1 MSLQPSI
8 PSICTHPDTLASLLE
23 IPALDN
29 TFGALLLGT
38 FGGLLLFGVTAH
50 QAYRYFHMY
59 TADGW
64 VLKGLVTVV
73 VFVETV
79 TGILSMH
86 VCYYYLV
93 KNYFKPQ
100 VLLRGVWSIDV
111 FPLLSG
117 ISMALSQSFFARRIW
132 LVAPSYKPLVVVAW
146 LVSAGSTMAVTA
158 DTLLTAVL
166 IIVLRKSRTGVKRT
180 DSMIDVMIMYSVNT
194 GFLTGVFNLLSM
206 LFSFT
211 QKTNLIWIAFGIIGA
226 KMYGTTLLA
235 ALNSRQSLA
244 AHGRGISNE
253 TSPFGV
259 SGISDPPPR
268 SNTIGHVPS
277 HRVPASMLRPV
288 HSTDDYDPNGCAIEL
303 KATPFDASMDST
315 TPAGA
320 PVPVPLDS
328 EAEGPRFPEYNHM
341 SSNDGNPPWLA
352 FNPDG
357 SIHFGG
363 VPERILCH
371 PGLQKRGI
379 TPVDAVKPGVAFR
392 SVRDKII
399 VKALN
404 LDTEEL
410 QIYERL
416 IPDLATPANHIVPCE
431 IDREEHPLLI
441 MPMLWDIT
449 SIIFAN
455 HTPHSRLLHVF
466 YELVEGVEYL
476 HRSNIAHMD
485 ICYDNAM
492 VALPQ
497 DVPTHPELV
506 PRRVY
511 LIDFDSARQLN
522 LGPGVQ
528 PAIDLPPTQAD
539 PPAGLTYFDPYSWDV
554 YCLGRLFETLADSL
568 RALCIVPITL
578 HHISAVYT
586 MPVSPEVAAGL
597 QWVAHHVSNIND
609 VLYFDRTR
617 HTRDITIPYNG
628 RTFHFAKT
636 GFSELGSFTGIGY
649 EVRMMSVNKPGAA
662 EQVWTIWVAN
672 PSSDVAVNRRAAV
685 AGIYAIINETH
696 AGKVAW
702 TIDAKHYVTS

>member
-38 FGGLLLFGVTAH
+38 FGGLLLFGVTAN

-64 VLKGLVTVV
+64 VLKGLVTAVV
-73 VFVETV
+73 IVETV
-79 TGILSMH
+79 TAILSMH

-93 KNYFKPQ
+93 KNYLKPQ

-132 LVAPSYKPLVVVAW
+132 LVAPSYKPLVVVAIILCIAEIAFFIAGSVKAFIIPTYAQYEDSQW

-259 SGISDPPPR
+259 SGISDPSPP

-277 HRVPASMLRPV
+277 HRVPASMLRPG
-288 HSTDDYDPNGCAIEL
+288 HSTKEYDLNACAIEL
-303 KATPFDASMDST
+303 KATPLDASLSVDST
-315 TPAGA
+315 TSAGA

-328 EAEGPRFPEYNHM
+328 EAEGPRFPEYNRQGH
-341 SSNDGNPPWLA
+341 LA
-352 FNPDG
+352 
-357 SIHFGG
+357 
-363 VPERILCH
+363 
-371 PGLQKRGI
+371 
-379 TPVDAVKPGVAFR
+379 
-392 SVRDKII
+392 
-399 VKALN
+399 N
-404 LDTEEL
+404 LD
-410 QIYERL
+410 QK
-416 IPDLATPANHIVPCE
+416 A
-431 IDREEHPLLI
+431 
-441 MPMLWDIT
+441 W
-449 SIIFAN
+449 
-455 HTPHSRLLHVF
+455 
-466 YELVEGVEYL
+466 
-476 HRSNIAHMD
+476 
-485 ICYDNAM
+485 
-492 VALPQ
+492 
-497 DVPTHPELV
+497 
-506 PRRVY
+506 
-511 LIDFDSARQLN
+511 
-522 LGPGVQ
+522 
-528 PAIDLPPTQAD
+528 
-539 PPAGLTYFDPYSWDV
+539 
-554 YCLGRLFETLADSL
+554 
-568 RALCIVPITL
+568 
-578 HHISAVYT
+578 
-586 MPVSPEVAAGL
+586 PV
-597 QWVAHHVSNIND
+597 
-609 VLYFDRTR
+609 
-617 HTRDITIPYNG
+617 
-628 RTFHFAKT
+628 
-636 GFSELGSFTGIGY
+636 
-649 EVRMMSVNKPGAA
+649 
-662 EQVWTIWVAN
+662 
-672 PSSDVAVNRRAAV
+672 
-685 AGIYAIINETH
+685 
-696 AGKVAW
+696 
-702 TIDAKHYVTS
+702 